1 MKTLYKRNA
10 QGKPLF
16 WSIWVDNNF
25 SINPKNINYKI
36 ISVRYGLVG
45 KDGRFEH
52 IVTTRKIQDEIESL
66 IKAKRKEGYKELVD
80 LYDNAHIADQ
90 YISKLGLVRY
100 LDTYLPKF
108 NTDNNGAFI
117 PMLCKTL
124 EDNKPFEKG
133 SYFGQWKING
143 ERCIITATLEQGLFE
158 TIKFHYRS
166 REGVDWT
173 NKLNYLDDYLLPCIP
188 NEIIDIMVEE
198 GVALDGELYL
208 PGYGINEINSF
219 IKNTELPQ
227 HYKLQFWLYDICI
240 ENMSAKDRQNCIDD
254 FLLGKV
260 HRSRIHTKE
269 EHLNNIDRLVV
280 LPNFYCSDINEA
292 ILRRD
297 TFISLGFE
305 GLVIRNT
312 DAEYQFGGKRNNAML
327 KFKKKEDG
335 LFTIVDIVPEGTK
348 RSNLGK
354 FVLKNDINDELFE
367 CTYNAPHSS
376 QEEILV
382 NKNKYLTGE
391 YLGLVEFRERSG
403 QLQVPFHAKL
413 VKLIK
418 KENL

>member
-1 MKTLYKRNA
+1 MITLYKRNA

-16 WSIWVDNNF
+16 WTIDARLTDIKVQ
-25 SINPKNINYKI
+25 
-36 ISVRYGLVG
+36 YGLVG
-45 KDGRFEH
+45 KEGRVEY
-52 IVTTRKIQDEIESL
+52 ITTHRNLQDEINSL
-66 IKAKRKEGYKELVD
+66 IKSKRKEGYKELQD
-80 LYDNAHIADQ
+80 LYDNAP
-90 YISKLGLVRY
+90 KLINPDNLYDY
-100 LDTYLPKF
+100 LNNYLPKF
-108 NTDNNGAFI
+108 NTHADGAFI

-143 ERCIITATLEQGLFE
+143 ERCIITAEVEKGLFE
-158 TIKFHYRS
+158 TIKLHYRS

-173 NKLNYLDDYLLPCIP
+173 NKLSYLDDYLLPCIP
-188 NEIIDIMVEE
+188 DEIINMMAEE

-240 ENMSAKDRQNCIDD
+240 ENMSAKNRQKHIDD

-260 HRSRIHTKE
+260 YRSKIHTKE
-269 EHLNNIDRLVV
+269 EHLNNTDRLVV
-280 LPNFYCSDINEA
+280 LPNFNCSNINEA

-305 GLVIRNT
+305 GLVIRKA
-312 DAEYQFGGKRNNAML
+312 DAEYQFGGKRNNSML

-335 LFTIVDIVPEGTK
+335 LFTIVDIVPEGIK

-367 CTYNAPHSS
+367 CTYNAPHSA

-382 NKNKYLTGE
+382 NKDKYIGRCA
-391 YLGLVEFRERSG
+391 LVEYRERSG
-403 QLQVPFHAKL
+403 ISQVPFHAK
-413 VKLIK
+413 VIK
-418 KENL
+418 IQ

>member
-1 MKTLYKRNA
+1 MVTLYKRNA

-16 WSIWVDNNF
+16 WSIDKRL
-25 SINPKNINYKI
+25 SDIKI
-36 ISVRYGLVG
+36 QYGLVG
-45 KDGRFEH
+45 KEGRTEY
-52 IVTTRKIQDEIESL
+52 ITTHRKVDDEIASL
-66 IKAKRKEGYKELVD
+66 IKSKRKEGYKELQD
-80 LYDNAHIADQ
+80 IYDNAP
-90 YISKLGLVRY
+90 KLINPNNLYDY
-100 LDTYLPKF
+100 LDNYLPKF
-108 NTDNNGAFI
+108 NTHANGAFI

-133 SYFGQWKING
+133 TYFGQWKING

-158 TIKFHYRS
+158 LVKLHYRS

-173 NKLNYLDDYLLPCIP
+173 DKLSYLDEYLLDCIP
-188 NEIIDIMVEE
+188 QDILDMMIDE
-198 GVALDGELYL
+198 GVGLDGELYL

-240 ENMSAKDRQNCIDD
+240 ENMSAKNRQNYIDD
-254 FLLGKV
+254 FLLGKI
-260 HRSRIHTKE
+260 HRSKIHTKE

-280 LPNFYCSDINEA
+280 LPNFDCSNINEA

-305 GLVIRNT
+305 GLVVRKT
-312 DAEYQFGGKRNNAML
+312 DAEYQFGGRRNNSML
-327 KFKKKEDG
+327 KFKKKEDA
-335 LFTIVDIVPEGTK
+335 LFTIVDIVPEGIK

-354 FVLKNDINDELFE
+354 FVLKNDINNELFE

-382 NKNKYLTGE
+382 NKDKYIGRCA
-391 YLGLVEFRERSG
+391 LVEYRERSG
-403 QLQVPFHAKL
+403 VNQLPFHAKA
-413 VKLIK
+413 IK
-418 KENL
+418 IQ

>member
-16 WSIWVDNNF
+16 WSIWADNN
-25 SINPKNINYKI
+25 SINSKI
-36 ISVRYGLVG
+36 INVKYGLVG

-52 IVTTRKIQDEIESL
+52 IVTTRKLQDEIESL

-80 LYDNAHIADQ
+80 LYDNAHIAEQD
-90 YISKLGLVRY
+90 ISKLDLVHY

-108 NTDNNGAFI
+108 NTHDNGAFI

-124 EDNKPFEKG
+124 ENNRPFERG
-133 SYFGQWKING
+133 DYFGQWKING
-143 ERCIITATLEQGLFE
+143 ERCIITADKTTGLFE
-158 TIKFHYRS
+158 EIKLHYRS

-173 NKLNYLDDYLLPCIP
+173 DKLSYLDDFLLPCISE
-188 NEIIDIMVEE
+188 EIIDMMLEE
-198 GVALDGELYL
+198 GVGLDGELYL

-240 ENMSAKDRQNCIDD
+240 ENMTAKNRQNHIDD

-269 EHLNNIDRLVV
+269 EHLNNTDRLVV
-280 LPNFYCSDINEA
+280 LPNFDCSNINEA

-305 GLVIRNT
+305 GLVIRKT
-312 DAEYQFGGKRNNAML
+312 DAEYQFGGRRNNSML

-335 LFTIVDIVPEGTK
+335 LFTIVDIVPEGIK

-367 CTYNAPHSS
+367 CSYNATHEK
-376 QEEILV
+376 QEEILI
-382 NKNKYLTGE
+382 NKNNYIGKKA
-391 YLGLVEFRERSG
+391 LVEYRERSG
-403 QLQVPFHAKL
+403 IKQCPFHAR
-413 VKLIK
+413 VINIK
-418 KENL
+418 

>member
-1 MKTLYKRNA
+1 MITLYKRNSN
-10 QGKPLF
+10 GKPLF
-16 WSIWVDNNF
+16 WTIDARTA
-25 SINPKNINYKI
+25 NIK
-36 ISVRYGLVG
+36 VQYGIVG
-45 KDGRFEH
+45 KEGRVEY
-52 IVTTRKIQDEIESL
+52 ITTHRNLQDEINSL
-66 IKAKRKEGYKELVD
+66 VKAKRKEGYKELQD
-80 LYDNAHIADQ
+80 LYDNAP
-90 YISKLGLVRY
+90 KLINPDNLYDY
-100 LDTYLPKF
+100 LNNYLPKF
-108 NTDNNGAFI
+108 NTHADGAFI

-143 ERCIITATLEQGLFE
+143 ERCIITAEVEKGLFE
-158 TIKFHYRS
+158 TIKLHYRS

-173 NKLNYLDDYLLPCIP
+173 DKLSYLDDYLLPCIP
-188 NEIIDIMVEE
+188 EEIINMMAEE

-240 ENMSAKDRQNCIDD
+240 ENMSAKNRQNHIDD

-269 EHLNNIDRLVV
+269 EHLNNTDRLVV
-280 LPNFYCSDINEA
+280 LPNFDCSNINEA

-297 TFISLGFE
+297 AFISLGFE
-305 GLVIRNT
+305 GLVIRKT
-312 DAEYQFGGKRNNAML
+312 DAEYQFGGRRNNSML

-335 LFTIVDIVPEGTK
+335 LFTIVDIVPEGIK

-367 CTYNAPHSS
+367 CTYNAPHSA
-376 QEEILV
+376 QEEILA
-382 NKNKYLTGE
+382 NKAKYIGKCA
-391 YLGLVEFRERSG
+391 LVEYRERSG
-403 QLQVPFHAKL
+403 ISQVPFHAKA
-413 VKLIK
+413 IK
-418 KENL
+418 IQ

>member
-16 WSIWVDNNF
+16 WSIWADNN
-25 SINPKNINYKI
+25 SINSKI
-36 ISVRYGLVG
+36 INVKYGLVG

-52 IVTTRKIQDEIESL
+52 IVTTRKLQDEIESL

-80 LYDNAHIADQ
+80 LYDNAHIAEQD
-90 YISKLGLVRY
+90 ISKLDLVHY

-108 NTDNNGAFI
+108 NTHDNGAFI

-124 EDNKPFEKG
+124 ENNRPFERG
-133 SYFGQWKING
+133 DYFGQWKING
-143 ERCIITATLEQGLFE
+143 ERCIITADKTTGLFE
-158 TIKFHYRS
+158 EIKLHYRS

-173 NKLNYLDDYLLPCIP
+173 DKLSYLDDFLLPCISE
-188 NEIIDIMVEE
+188 EIIDMMLEE

-240 ENMSAKDRQNCIDD
+240 ENMTAKNRQNHIDD
-254 FLLGKV
+254 FLLDKV

-269 EHLNNIDRLVV
+269 EHLNNTDRLVV
-280 LPNFYCSDINEA
+280 LPNFDCSNINEA

-305 GLVIRNT
+305 GLVIRKT
-312 DAEYQFGGKRNNAML
+312 DAEYQFGGRRNNSML

-335 LFTIVDIVPEGTK
+335 LFTIVDIVPEGIK

-367 CTYNAPHSS
+367 CSYNATHEK
-376 QEEILV
+376 QEEILI
-382 NKNKYLTGE
+382 NKNNYIGKKA
-391 YLGLVEFRERSG
+391 LVEYRERSG
-403 QLQVPFHAKL
+403 IKQCPFHAR
-413 VKLIK
+413 VINIK
-418 KENL
+418 